1 MKLSLL
7 VQTPGKWEGKVVPI
21 TRSEFLIGRDPT
33 CNLRPASVLV
43 SKRHCA
49 LLVRGNQVF
58 VKDLN
63 STNGTFVN
71 DQPIEGESELRDKDV
86 LKVGAA
92 AFRVL
97 IEVPATVDK
106 PTPVPPTKTET
117 SDDEAAAALLLSLQ
131 DEENR
136 TPNAPALD
144 RDGVPTGSTVLDTL
158 APAAA
163 EGNAEPAEKDEKER
177 KEKDKAKAKPST
189 GDTSTAAKAILDKY
203 IRRPR
208 T

>member
-7 VQTPGKWEGKVVPI
+7 VQTPGKWEGKVVSI

-97 IEVPATVDK
+97 IEVPPTVDK

-131 DEENR
+131 DDENL
-136 TPNAPALD
+136 TPNALALD

-177 KEKDKAKAKPST
+177 KEKDKAKAKLAT

-208 T
+208 I